1 MDNVKA
7 KNCFISAWDID
18 GDTIAETLNK
28 LSKTRCIVF
37 ATNQELKMV
46 EMLVSFQEQVYTK
59 SLYDTLSQQG
69 AGSPTIVTF
78 GLDWLNSAASAL
90 VRIRR
95 RPAGWIHGSKGELDA
110 KLLAKVEALEKEED
124 TRLEETEF
132 SAKEA
137 AAVQASLKDLSHGIH
152 ALQERMI
159 DKDDIRGLVEEN
171 MSNRRLLER
180 ALEEEQRTTADLRQV
195 LSGDQVGELMQVRSS
210 LSQAL
215 EENVQLKTRMAVLE
229 KSIVVLENEKSALVS
244 AAVQQ
249 AADSA
254 KDKSAALQQNAA
266 LIAAQANLQAD
277 HKALIQ
283 AMQSEHATV
292 VADKDTLIARLQ
304 SEKSVISEQLNKQQI
319 SMQKLQAVHK
329 ETFEISERRR
339 YKLGELGGIER
350 QLAEAQCKIQILEN
364 DKLSAGMSMNS
375 LLMQLEGQKEL
386 ANVYRLQAENKAK
399 EIVCS
404 DMRKRAREAD
414 GDEHGD
420 LK

>member
-1 MDNVKA
+1 LHSAQQNYGILLITNNKSCLILALPECHNETFFFKITIEVMGKFVISLSMDLLQKTNVSD
-7 KNCFISAWDID
+7 N
-18 GDTIAETLNK
+18 
-28 LSKTRCIVF
+28 
-37 ATNQELKMV
+37 NQ
-46 EMLVSFQEQVYTK
+46 S
-59 SLYDTLSQQG
+59 S
-69 AGSPTIVTF
+69 
-78 GLDWLNSAASAL
+78 
-90 VRIRR
+90 
-95 RPAGWIHGSKGELDA
+95 
-110 KLLAKVEALEKEED
+110 
-124 TRLEETEF
+124 RLP
-132 SAKEA
+132 K
-137 AAVQASLKDLSHGIH
+137 
-152 ALQERMI
+152 
-159 DKDDIRGLVEEN
+159 
-171 MSNRRLLER
+171 R
-180 ALEEEQRTTADLRQV
+180 ALKTEQRTTADLRQV

-215 EENVQLKTRMAVLE
+215 EVNVQLKTRMAVLE

-414 GDEHGD
+414 GDEDGD